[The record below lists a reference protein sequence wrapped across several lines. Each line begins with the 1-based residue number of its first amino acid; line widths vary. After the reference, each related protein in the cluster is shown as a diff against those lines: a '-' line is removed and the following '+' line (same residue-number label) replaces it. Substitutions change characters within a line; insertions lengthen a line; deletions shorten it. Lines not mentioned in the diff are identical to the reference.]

1 MEQMNQPSSENG
13 AVVQVSQRSEPE
25 LKYCL
30 YARKSSESDER
41 QAMSID
47 SQIKEMLD
55 LAHREDLN
63 ITEVK
68 QESHSAKQSS
78 TRTVFNE
85 LLKDLDLGKFNAVL
99 TWAPDRLSRNAGD
112 LGSLVDL
119 MDRQKLLR
127 IRTFS
132 QTFGNNPN
140 EKFLLMILCSQAKL
154 ENDNRGINVKRGIR
168 AKCEMGWRPGTAPIG
183 YMNRSFNGV
192 KDIIPDPD
200 RAPLV
205 IEVFNKAAQGW
216 SGRRIKEW
224 ADQVGFS
231 NKSGIKVSLSQ
242 IYLILNNTFYYGEFE
257 YPDGSGKYYKGAHK
271 PLIAKALF
279 DQIQK
284 ERIIPNS
291 KTPWGTKQF
300 AFKDIFKCG
309 TCGASI
315 TAEEKF
321 KPTRSGG
328 LNRHV
333 YYHCTRQ
340 VDRTCPE
347 RSINEEDLIKQLIDF
362 IKENE
367 DTIDI
372 TAELQHKAE
381 RYKHITESVLK
392 SHGINA
398 NIKPLSEYA
407 TFILENGSYS
417 EQVSLIKGINS
428 QFVIRN
434 RGLAT

>member
-1 MEQMNQPSSENG
+1 MEGQQSL
-13 AVVQVSQRSEPE
+13 R
-25 LKYCL
+25 YCL

-47 SQIKEMLD
+47 SQIKEMQA
-55 LAHREDLN
+55 LAERESIN
-63 ITEVK
+63 VVEIK
-68 QESHSAKQSS
+68 QESHSAKQSAM
-78 TRTVFNE
+78 RPVYNE
-85 LLKDLDLGKFNAVL
+85 LLEDLDNGKFNAIL

-119 MDRQKLLR
+119 MDRQKLLC

-168 AKCEMGWRPGTAPIG
+168 AKCEQGWRPGTAPIG
-183 YMNRSFNGV
+183 YMNRSFNGI
-192 KDIIPDPD
+192 KDIIPDPE
-200 RAPLV
+200 RAPIV
-205 IEVFNKAAQGW
+205 TEIFNKTAQGW

-224 ADQVGFS
+224 IDQISFT
-231 NKSGIKVSLSQ
+231 NKSGAKVSLSQ
-242 IYLILNNTFYYGEFE
+242 IYLMLNNTFYYGEFE
-257 YPDGSGKYYKGAHK
+257 YPDGSGNYYKGAHK

-279 DQIQK
+279 DQIQQAK
-284 ERIIPNS
+284 IIPNT

-309 TCGASI
+309 TCGANI

-321 KPTRSGG
+321 KPTKDGG

-333 YYHCTRQ
+333 YYHCTKQ
-340 VDRTCPE
+340 VDRTCQE
-347 RSINEEDLIKQLIDF
+347 KAINEKDLIIQLIEF
-362 IKENE
+362 VKINE
-367 DTIDI
+367 DEIKI
-372 TAELQHKAE
+372 SSELKRKSERHK
-381 RYKHITESVLK
+381 SVVENALK
-392 SHGINA
+392 LHSMSDVEV
-398 NIKPLSEYA
+398 KPLSEYA
-407 TFILENGSYS
+407 TYILNYGTYS
-417 EQVSLIKGINS
+417 EQMALIEHIDS

-434 RGLAT
+434 KQLAIA